1 MYIAYHETLLFRD
14 ERIPMECS
22 VAHNN
27 ISTVITKKK
36 TVLHRLPLGIRE
48 KGDGD
53 LVLTLQGMDLYKPG
67 TGLAGI

>member
-1 MYIAYHETLLFRD
+1 
-14 ERIPMECS
+14 MEGS
-22 VAHNN
+22 VAYNN
-27 ISTVITKKK
+27 ISRVITKKNSTSPA
-36 TVLHRLPLGIRE
+36 TVGFRE